1 MALLTMVDIPFF
13 GTDYSRQVAQ
23 EPYVQMYNRYAEK
36 NPALND
42 SMVSV
47 ISRPAMK
54 KCAEVG
60 SGPIRKV
67 FSSPGVFDGDAFIVS
82 GTDLHRLDR
91 ETLEST
97 LIGTISTLDVGDV
110 SMATTAPIGEVP
122 AYLYIAEGS
131 VLWVYT
137 DNSPS
142 RGRLQFTGPLTN
154 GEQVRIGDVYYQFT
168 TGSVDS
174 GTPDGSSGNPWLI
187 NMNVTLVESIEN
199 LYVAI
204 DANGVEGSDYSTGL
218 TAHPTVQPTGFNATE
233 LSVESKLAGGLGN
246 TTTTTET
253 GSNMAWDDATL
264 TDGGSASIRQV
275 YLPDDLGAVS
285 VAHINSYIIVIPQ
298 QNDDNKGQFYWI
310 DPGENTVDP
319 LNFATAERN
328 PDGLHQVVVFGDLFW
343 LLGENT
349 TEPWQT
355 TGDVNSPMQ
364 RYRGILFDRGSWEGT
379 AVQVKDSLIVVDEDG
394 GVFQIQGGQKR
405 ISRPDIEERIRRA
418 KENEKARTNM

>member
-1 MALLTMVDIPFF
+1 MVDIPFF

>member
-1 MALLTMVDIPFF
+1 
-13 GTDYSRQVAQ
+13 
-23 EPYVQMYNRYAEK
+23 
-36 NPALND
+36 
-42 SMVSV
+42 
-47 ISRPAMK
+47 
-54 KCAEVG
+54 
-60 SGPIRKV
+60 
-67 FSSPGVFDGDAFIVS
+67 
-82 GTDLHRLDR
+82 
-91 ETLEST
+91 
-97 LIGTISTLDVGDV
+97 
-110 SMATTAPIGEVP
+110 
-122 AYLYIAEGS
+122 
-131 VLWVYT
+131 
-137 DNSPS
+137 
-142 RGRLQFTGPLTN
+142 
-154 GEQVRIGDVYYQFT
+154 
-168 TGSVDS
+168 
-174 GTPDGSSGNPWLI
+174 
-187 NMNVTLVESIEN
+187 
-199 LYVAI
+199 
-204 DANGVEGSDYSTGL
+204 
-218 TAHPTVQPTGFNATE
+218 
-233 LSVESKLAGGLGN
+233 
-246 TTTTTET
+246 
-253 GSNMAWDDATL
+253 MAWDDATL